1 MRLHALTAV
10 MIGAVGLTACVT
22 PSIPIPPPDPTEM
35 TFDLMSTPVTGSYAI
50 FSYPPDQNYK
60 EATVYVFDVNNGGG
74 VFHVANPD
82 DSFGPLQPLAAVAGD
97 QVNVAIESADQTI
110 SRCIVLRQGTQDP
123 NTYCTGI

>member
-1 MRLHALTAV
+1 MRLKALIAV
-10 MIGAVGLTACVT
+10 MIGAIGVGACVT

-35 TFDLMSTPVTGSYAI
+35 TFDIQATGSAGSYAV

-60 EATVYVFDVNNGGG
+60 GATVYVFDVNNGGG

-97 QVNVAIESADQTI
+97 QVNVSIENADQTI
-110 SRCIVLRQGTQDP
+110 SRCVILRQGTQDP
-123 NTYCTGI
+123 NTYCPGI